1 MIPLRHPRSSQM
13 MTFHNQNDDLPHPL
27 EPCEDPPLTDNHT
40 PSLPLD
46 DPLPAPSTYDNVTG
60 PKGQQQRK
68 RQRANQPSA
77 KTDRCIARSR
87 SKRHALTALA
97 HCVLHRI
104 YKPIIVYMAAPS
116 ILILGRQPNIVNF
129 CAPALPTSGLMLTAM
144 RLAGCSKDWVVSLP
158 CQPAPTVASL
168 YQNTK
173 SLATRNQR
181 TSVLCALI
189 ALKKQTHKRVRW
201 TAGGDKIFYVGN
213 VTTKTADI
221 TTAKCLFNSVL
232 STPSAQFMTMDLADF
247 YLESHMPAN
256 EYEYVRIPIWMIPAN
271 IQTLYNL
278 QPQII
283 DGHVFAEI
291 RRGMYG
297 LPQAGKLANDQLQAF
312 LAPHGY
318 VPCPITPGLW
328 KDTHSDLMF
337 TLVVDDFGVRY
348 STRQDADKLLSV
360 LSQKYRVKAD
370 WTGCRY
376 IGLTLAW
383 DYTARTLNL
392 SMPGYIERA
401 LQRFSHPK
409 PTRPQNSP
417 HEWIAPN
424 YGARKQYATQDFSPA
439 LDVSDK
445 KRVQEVLGT
454 LLYYARAIDSTMLP
468 AIGTLATQQSSP
480 TTATMNAITHLL
492 NYCAT
497 HPEATLR
504 YIASDMILHVESDAS
519 YLSKTKGRSRAAGI
533 HYLTCRSPTPTSP
546 PDANSPEP
554 PSNGALFVHCQIL
567 KEVLSSAAEAELAAL
582 FHNSKEAYAIR
593 NVLTELGHSQP
604 PTPIITDNST
614 ASGIVNDT
622 MKQKRSKAMDMRF
635 YWVRDRVRQ
644 GQFIVYWKKGSLN
657 RADYFT

>member
-1 MIPLRHPRSSQM
+1 
-13 MTFHNQNDDLPHPL
+13 
-27 EPCEDPPLTDNHT
+27 
-40 PSLPLD
+40 
-46 DPLPAPSTYDNVTG
+46 
-60 PKGQQQRK
+60 
-68 RQRANQPSA
+68 
-77 KTDRCIARSR
+77 
-87 SKRHALTALA
+87 
-97 HCVLHRI
+97 
-104 YKPIIVYMAAPS
+104 
-116 ILILGRQPNIVNF
+116 
-129 CAPALPTSGLMLTAM
+129 
-144 RLAGCSKDWVVSLP
+144 
-158 CQPAPTVASL
+158 
-168 YQNTK
+168 
-173 SLATRNQR
+173 
-181 TSVLCALI
+181 
-189 ALKKQTHKRVRW
+189 
-201 TAGGDKIFYVGN
+201 
-213 VTTKTADI
+213 
-221 TTAKCLFNSVL
+221 
-232 STPSAQFMTMDLADF
+232 
-247 YLESHMPAN
+247 
-256 EYEYVRIPIWMIPAN
+256 
-271 IQTLYNL
+271 
-278 QPQII
+278 
-283 DGHVFAEI
+283 
-291 RRGMYG
+291 
-297 LPQAGKLANDQLQAF
+297 
-312 LAPHGY
+312 
-318 VPCPITPGLW
+318 
-328 KDTHSDLMF
+328 MF

-424 YGARKQYATQDFSPA
+424 YGARKQYSTQDFSPA

-497 HPEATLR
+497 HPEATLQ

-519 YLSKTKGRSRAAGI
+519 YLSETKGRSRAAGI

-657 RADYFT
+657 RADYFTKHHSAKHHQAMRYTYLHNPDPNYYTCLNEDTLSEKCAGSEGVLKPWAPPRHGRHTDPAFTDSQPSSSIHIDEHISATTT